1 MSLHWPVDP
10 YSLSA
15 ISNFLCILLPHWP
28 GILTCLRVWG
38 TWYFGEPQIS
48 LLGTC
53 CCSSSVCS
61 NFLFFFCLPFHYLL
75 SREICVLSLS
85 LLLSSPCSPPFSE
98 GVGWLF
104 FSRTSGLELLIPCL
118 HYARVAGMYHLTWLH
133 PSFCWRHSIS
143 ERKSLSSEALGFWDT
158 SPDHLV
164 LR

>member
-1 MSLHWPVDP
+1 MSLHWPVYP

-38 TWYFGEPQIS
+38 TWYLGEPQIS

-61 NFLFFFCLPFHYLL
+61 NFLLFFCLPFHYLL

-104 FSRTSGLELLIPCL
+104 FQEHLAWNFWSPASIMLGLQECITSLGSTHLFAEDIPSVKENLCLLRL
-118 HYARVAGMYHLTWLH
+118 
-133 PSFCWRHSIS
+133 
-143 ERKSLSSEALGFWDT
+143 
-158 SPDHLV
+158 
-164 LR
+164 